1 MQQITDVCVCKRF
14 FRSLHFSS
22 IQIAWSAMCNTLSFF
37 TARNS
42 IHYQHTFE
50 KGKHATRK
58 KRKNFEKVIQFSDF
72 LSFEQNVSTFF
83 AHYILL
89 RVASEQIIANGTQIF
104 IVSLVTNWWKTYSVS
119 VRTVIFVHC
128 MCVRVWLKWIDRH
141 HSMEKF
147 QYTIPMQNHTF
158 LVFVV
163 AAMAMIKF
171 GIVSIIFL
179 FRWKMR
185 KKVKSCKRKWYK
197 CFHCRKNAPAHRQ
210 YTQKKKRNS
219 KLAIS

>member
-14 FRSLHFSS
+14 FALFISLLFKSLEAQCATRYHFSQPETPS
-22 IQIAWSAMCNTLSFF
+22 IINIRTRTVNT
-37 TARNS
+37 
-42 IHYQHTFE
+42 IPE
-50 KGKHATRK
+50 K

-72 LSFEQNVSTFF
+72 LSFKQNVSTFF

-89 RVASEQIIANGTQIF
+89 RVVSEQIIANGTQIF

-119 VRTVIFVHC
+119 VRTVIFVHR

-163 AAMAMIKF
+163 AANDHMKF